1 TKSARY
7 SAGTTSVSSADSTRR
22 SVYAGSSK
30 FSASRRSPGTSSGRL
45 RNNASRISWSAE
57 GMLPHR
63 ASRAGVASKG
73 RTHLRARDDARP
85 ERRARHA
92 SVVSAT
98 RRVGS
103 CSAPARWQ
111 RHREHDGAEGGK
123 PPTIRLPST
132 VEVAAI
138 ADLGERNLGER
149 FEFVAAVRGE
159 AHS

>member
-1 TKSARY
+1 
-7 SAGTTSVSSADSTRR
+7 
-22 SVYAGSSK
+22 
-30 FSASRRSPGTSSGRL
+30 
-45 RNNASRISWSAE
+45 
-57 GMLPHR
+57 M
-63 ASRAGVASKG
+63 
-73 RTHLRARDDARP
+73 RARDDARP

-103 CSAPARWQ
+103 CSARARWQ

-123 PPTIRLPST
+123 APTIRLPST

-159 AHS
+159 AHSLVEGSSSGVGSEDPERHGAIAGGLRRAEAFAQERGADSGAKMGGGDVDGDDLGGVSAGVGVA